1 MYNNISYNKDYYT
14 IEKLMNSRK
23 QNSVVYENDNCMW
36 LDNKNNL
43 LLLLFQIRI
52 LVFFNYDMP
61 FSTRIQIENNMR
73 Y

>member
-36 LDNKNNL
+36 LDIKIISQVCCFKSAYSYFPIMTCPL
-43 LLLLFQIRI
+43 
-52 LVFFNYDMP
+52 
-61 FSTRIQIENNMR
+61 TRTQMENNMR

>member
-36 LDNKNNL
+36 LDIKNNL
-43 LLLLFQIRI
+43 PLLLFQIRI

-61 FSTRIQIENNMR
+61 FHTTNSNGE
-73 Y
+73 

>member
-36 LDNKNNL
+36 MDIKIIPSFVVSN
-43 LLLLFQIRI
+43 QH
-52 LVFFNYDMP
+52 
-61 FSTRIQIENNMR
+61 TRIFQLWHDLSYKNSNGE
-73 Y
+73 

>member
-1 MYNNISYNKDYYT
+1 MYNNISYNKYYYT

-36 LDNKNNL
+36 LDIKNNL
-43 LLLLFQIRI
+43 PLLLFQISI
-52 LVFFNYDMP
+52 LVFFNYGMT
-61 FSTRIQIENNMR
+61 FRTRTQMENNMR

>member
-36 LDNKNNL
+36 LDIKNNL
-43 LLLLFQIRI
+43 PLFKSA
-52 LVFFNYDMP
+52 YSY
-61 FSTRIQIENNMR
+61 FSIMA
-73 Y
+73 

>member
-23 QNSVVYENDNCMW
+23 QNSVVYENDNYMW
-36 LDNKNNL
+36 LVIKNNL
-43 LLLLFQIRI
+43 PLLLFQISI
-52 LVFFNYDMP
+52 LIFFDYDMP
-61 FSTRIQIENNMR
+61 FRTRTQMENNMR

>member
-23 QNSVVYENDNCMW
+23 HSVVYEYDNCMW
-36 LDNKNNL
+36 LDIKNIL
-43 LLLLFQIRI
+43 PLLLFQTNI

-61 FSTRIQIENNMR
+61 FSTRIQIENNMS

>member
-23 QNSVVYENDNCMW
+23 QNSIVYENDNCMW
-36 LDNKNNL
+36 LDIKNIL
-43 LLLLFQIRI
+43 PLLLFQTNI

-61 FSTRIQIENNMR
+61 FRTRTQIENNMR

>member
-36 LDNKNNL
+36 LDIKNNL
-43 LLLLFQIRI
+43 PLLLFQIST
-52 LVFFNYDMP
+52 LVFFNYGMP
-61 FSTRIQIENNMR
+61 SRKRTQMENNIR

>member
-1 MYNNISYNKDYYT
+1 
-14 IEKLMNSRK
+14 MNSRK

-36 LDNKNNL
+36 LDIKNNL
-43 LLLLFQIRI
+43 PLLLFQIRI

-61 FSTRIQIENNMR
+61 FRTRTQMENNMR

>member
-36 LDNKNNL
+36 LD
-43 LLLLFQIRI
+43 I
-52 LVFFNYDMP
+52 
-61 FSTRIQIENNMR
+61 
-73 Y
+73 

>member
-61 FSTRIQIENNMR
+61 FSTRIQIENNMS

>member
-36 LDNKNNL
+36 LASFVVSN
-43 LLLLFQIRI
+43 QH
-52 LVFFNYDMP
+52 
-61 FSTRIQIENNMR
+61 TRIFQLWHDLSYKNSNGE
-73 Y
+73 

>member
-36 LDNKNNL
+36 LDINNNL
-43 LLLLFQIRI
+43 LLLLFQISI
-52 LVFFNYDMP
+52 LVLLNYDMP
-61 FSTRIQIENNMR
+61 FSTGTQMENNMR

>member
-36 LDNKNNL
+36 LDIKNNL
-43 LLLLFQIRI
+43 PLLLFQISI
-52 LVFFNYDMP
+52 LVFFNYGMP
-61 FSTRIQIENNMR
+61 FRTRTQMENNIR

>member
-36 LDNKNNL
+36 LDIKIIL
-43 LLLLFQIRI
+43 KILFKLQLIII
-52 LVFFNYDMP
+52 LIND
-61 FSTRIQIENNMR
+61 S
-73 Y
+73 

>member
-61 FSTRIQIENNMR
+61 FRTRTQIENNMR

>member
-36 LDNKNNL
+36 LDIKITSQVCCFKSAYSYFSIMACPL
-43 LLLLFQIRI
+43 VKELKWRI
-52 LVFFNYDMP
+52 
-61 FSTRIQIENNMR
+61 I
-73 Y
+73 

>member
-23 QNSVVYENDNCMW
+23 QNSVVFENDNCMW
-36 LDNKNNL
+36 LGIKNNL
-43 LLLLFQIRI
+43 PLLLFQIRI

-61 FSTRIQIENNMR
+61 FRTRTQMENNMR

>member
-36 LDNKNNL
+36 LDIKNNL
-43 LLLLFQIRI
+43 PLLLFQIRI

-61 FSTRIQIENNMR
+61 FRTIIQIENNMR

>member
-36 LDNKNNL
+36 LDIKNNL
-43 LLLLFQIRI
+43 PLLLFQIRI
-52 LVFFNYDMP
+52 LVSFNYDMP
-61 FSTRIQIENNMR
+61 FRTRIQIENNMR

>member
-36 LDNKNNL
+36 LDIKNNL
-43 LLLLFQIRI
+43 PLLLFQIRI

-61 FSTRIQIENNMR
+61 FRTKTQMENNMR

>member
-1 MYNNISYNKDYYT
+1 MYNNISYNKDYYI

-36 LDNKNNL
+36 LDIKNNL
-43 LLLLFQIRI
+43 PLLLFQIRI

-61 FSTRIQIENNMR
+61 FRTRIQIENNMR

>member
-36 LDNKNNL
+36 LDIKNNL
-43 LLLLFQIRI
+43 PLFKSAYSYFSIMACPLVKELKWRI
-52 LVFFNYDMP
+52 
-61 FSTRIQIENNMR
+61 I
-73 Y
+73 